1 MTTKVAA
8 RVMHHFDA
16 SAERVYDAWLE
27 PEKIRVWMEAALI
40 EWGVSGELRR
50 IEVDARVGGRFF
62 FSDMR
67 EAGEAKHWGTYLEL
81 DRPHRIV
88 FTWMVDASQEN
99 DPSVVTITI
108 KPDGDGCVATIV
120 HEMSPEWASY
130 VEKVEGGW
138 SRMLRAIDRM
148 M

>member
-67 EAGEAKHWGTYLEL
+67 EAGEAKHPGTYLEL
-81 DRPHRIV
+81 DRPIGSYSLGSSVRRRRTIRQLLRLRSSLMATGV
-88 FTWMVDASQEN
+88 LRRSCTRCRLSGLPTW
-99 DPSVVTITI
+99 
-108 KPDGDGCVATIV
+108 
-120 HEMSPEWASY
+120 
-130 VEKVEGGW
+130 
-138 SRMLRAIDRM
+138 RR
-148 M
+148 